1 MISIEL
7 AELVHAKSIDRFGG
21 GKGLRDKGALEAALA
36 RPFQTFGGE
45 DLFPTTAG
53 KAAAL
58 MEGIIIRH
66 PWMDG
71 NKRTGLALTLFF
83 LARQG
88 LKLSATQNEIYE
100 MTIRVAEGKSNTE
113 ELQTWIE
120 AHTVPWA

>member
-1 MISIEL
+1 MISIEM

-21 GKGLRDKGALEAALA
+21 GKGLRDQGALEAALA

-53 KAAAL
+53 RAAAL

-71 NKRTGLALTLFF
+71 TNA
-83 LARQG
+83 QV
-88 LKLSATQNEIYE
+88 S
-100 MTIRVAEGKSNTE
+100 
-113 ELQTWIE
+113 
-120 AHTVPWA
+120 P